1 MTANAV
7 HQGTNGDCWLMAA
20 IVALS
25 NNKGLLDKIC
35 VAMDEKVGVYGFV
48 FFRGMFPFTSTASSL
63 RSETFCTNFRPMDEM
78 GNGSTKSSTISS
90 TWPNKTFTSL

>member
-1 MTANAV
+1 MACGLTARKQIFDNPRFYTEEMTPNAV

-48 FFRGMFPFTSTASSL
+48 FFRGM
-63 RSETFCTNFRPMDEM
+63 
-78 GNGSTKSSTISS
+78 
-90 TWPNKTFTSL
+90 